1 MLNNNST
8 RGELPSKIKKQKHS
22 CYTLHDVR
30 VFETIQ
36 IFWYFIFKHDITYNG
51 TIVAGFGIGP
61 LVF

>member
-8 RGELPSKIKKQKHS
+8 RGELPSKIKKKKHS

-36 IFWYFIFKHDITYNG
+36 IFWYFIFKHDIMG
-51 TIVAGFGIGP
+51 Q
-61 LVF
+61 